1 MLTLDLTLDLTLNL
15 ILNLSLLVSLSII
28 SGFIENRWS
37 RQTRQGQIL
46 QGLLF
51 GLVAVIGM
59 FRPLVIGPGLFID
72 GRSIMVSLCAF
83 FFGPWAAL
91 AAIVLTTIC
100 RIGLGGVGMI
110 VGVLIVLS
118 SATIGLLAH
127 SRFNPNVQPPSLGR
141 LYLFGLVV
149 HLMMLVM
156 MVFLPEGSGMLVLKN
171 IGLPVLLF
179 YPLATILIGK
189 ILADQA
195 AAIQNLQELQ
205 ESEEL
210 FRSLFDD
217 HLAVKWILDP
227 DSGQIIDANQAAAAF
242 YGWSQAE
249 LKKMRIQEINT
260 LPPEEIQQQIDQVKA
275 GKKVQ
280 FEFRHRRAD
289 GSIRDVAVFSSKIMI
304 KGRTF
309 LHSINHDIT
318 EQKQSAK
325 LLREQEERYRNLV
338 DNAPIG
344 IYTVTSQGGNSLL
357 MNQAMADFLECA
369 SPHEARRYYADIGTM
384 LWIYPDERARYIKM
398 LRDQGQV
405 KNFEMQART
414 ALGKAI
420 WLSLSA
426 RVAGK
431 KEGGSFIIEGFASDV
446 SDRHRLEEQFLQAQ
460 KMESVGRL
468 AGGVAHDFNNMLSV
482 ILGYSEIG
490 LSKVDPASPL
500 SAYLQEISNAGHR
513 ARQITQQLLAFARR
527 QTVAPKVLNLNDT
540 IEEMLKMLRRL
551 IGEDIDLAW
560 KPASD
565 LWPVKIDPS
574 QVDQIL
580 VNLCV
585 NARDAIDDVGKIT
598 IETQNVVFDQVYCED
613 HLDFIPGEFVR
624 LAVSDTGCGM
634 DREILDKIFEP
645 FFTTKG
651 LGSGTG
657 LGLAT
662 VYGIVKQNGGFVN
675 VYSEPG
681 KGSSFHVYLQ
691 RDTEK
696 QPMEGSEE
704 KTREV
709 SCGHGETI
717 LVVEDEVAIL
727 QLAQVILEGLGYQV
741 LTADTP
747 ADALRLA
754 EEHGGELHL
763 LLTDVIL
770 PGFNGKELADRLF
783 LLYPTLKCLFMS
795 GYTANVIAHRGIL
808 EDGVHFI
815 QKPFSRDQL
824 AEKVREAMES

>member
-1 MLTLDLTLDLTLNL
+1 MLTLDL

-28 SGFIENRWS
+28 SGFIENRLS
-37 RQTRQGQIL
+37 RQTRQGQLL

-59 FRPLVIGPGLFID
+59 LRPLDLAPGLIFD

-91 AAIVLTTIC
+91 AAIIPTTVC
-100 RIGLGGVGMI
+100 RIGLGGTGMI
-110 VGVLIVLS
+110 MGVLVILS
-118 SATIGLLAH
+118 SAAIGLLAH
-127 SRFNPNVQPPSLGR
+127 SRFNPNSQPPSMGR

-149 HLMMLVM
+149 HLVMLAWTVT
-156 MVFLPEGSGMLVLKN
+156 LPEGVGMRVLQT
-171 IGLPVLLF
+171 IGLPILLF
-179 YPLATILIGK
+179 YPLATILAGK

-195 AAIQNLQELQ
+195 EAISNLLELQ

-210 FRSLFDD
+210 FKSLFDD
-217 HLAVKWILDP
+217 HLAVKLIFDP
-227 DSGQIIDANQAAAAF
+227 HSGRIIDANQAAAAY
-242 YGWSQAE
+242 YGWSQEE
-249 LKKMRIQEINT
+249 LRRMKIHEINT
-260 LPPEEIQQQIDQVKA
+260 LPPEELQQQIALIKA

-289 GSIRDVAVFSSKIMI
+289 GSIRDVAVFTSKIMI
-304 KGRTF
+304 KGRT
-309 LHSINHDIT
+309 LVHSIIHDIT

-325 LLREQEERYRNLV
+325 RLQEQEERYRNLV

-344 IYTVTSQGGNSLL
+344 IFTITSQGKTLM
-357 MNQAMADFLECA
+357 MNQAMTDFLECA
-369 SPHEARRYYADIGTM
+369 SPQEAIHYYTDIGNM
-384 LWIYPDERARYIKM
+384 LWVFPEERLRYVKM
-398 LRDQGQV
+398 LREQGQV
-405 KNFEMQART
+405 ENFELQART
-414 ALGKAI
+414 LLGKPI
-420 WLSLSA
+420 WLNVCA
-426 RVAGK
+426 RMAEK
-431 KEGGSFIIEGFASDV
+431 MEDGSFNIEGFASDV
-446 SDRHRLEEQFLQAQ
+446 SDRRRLEEQFLQAQ

-490 LSKVDPASPL
+490 LSKVDSASPL
-500 SAYLQEISNAGHR
+500 SSYLQEISNAGHR
-513 ARQITQQLLAFARR
+513 ARRITQQLLAFARR
-527 QTVAPKVLNLNDT
+527 QTVAPRVLDLNVT
-540 IEEMLKMLRRL
+540 IKEMLKMLHRL

-560 KPASD
+560 KPAPE

-598 IETQNVVFDQVYCED
+598 IETQNVVFDQLYCED
-613 HLDFIPGEFVR
+613 HLEFIPGEFVL

-634 DREILDKIFEP
+634 DREIVDKIFEP

-681 KGSSFHVYLQ
+681 KGTSFHIYLL
-691 RDTEK
+691 RNSEK
-696 QPMEGSEE
+696 EAIEGCEE
-704 KTREV
+704 KTGEIV
-709 SCGHGETI
+709 SGHGETI
-717 LVVEDEVAIL
+717 LVVEDEAAIL
-727 QLAQVILEGLGYQV
+727 DLARVILEGLGYQV
-741 LTADTP
+741 LTAGTP
-747 ADALRLA
+747 AEAVRLA
-754 EEHGGELHL
+754 EEHGSELHL
-763 LLTDVIL
+763 LLTDVVL
-770 PGFNGKELADRLF
+770 PGFNGKELADRL
-783 LLYPTLKCLFMS
+783 LLLHPTLKCLFMS

-824 AEKVREAMES
+824 ANKVREAME

>member
-1 MLTLDLTLDLTLNL
+1 MPTLDF
-15 ILNLSLLVSLSII
+15 ILSLSLLVSLSII

-59 FRPLVIGPGLFID
+59 FRPLVIAPGLFID

-91 AAIVLTTIC
+91 AAVVPTTIC
-100 RIGLGGVGMI
+100 RIGLGGAGMI
-110 VGVLIVLS
+110 VGVLIILS

-127 SRFNPNVQPPSLGR
+127 CRFNPNVQPPSLGR
-141 LYLFGLVV
+141 LYLFGFVV

-179 YPLATILIGK
+179 YPLATILAGK
-189 ILADQA
+189 ILADQT
-195 AAIQNLQELQ
+195 AAIRNLLELQ
-205 ESEEL
+205 DSEEL

-217 HLAVKWILDP
+217 HLAVKLILDP

-249 LKKMRIQEINT
+249 LKKMRIQEINIM
-260 LPPEEIQQQIDQVKA
+260 PPEELQQHIDLIKT

-280 FEFRHRRAD
+280 FDFRHRRAD
-289 GSIRDVAVFSSKIMI
+289 GSVLDVAVFSSKIMI
-304 KGRTF
+304 KGRML
-309 LHSINHDIT
+309 LHAIIHDIT
-318 EQKQSAK
+318 EQKQSEK
-325 LLREQEERYRNLV
+325 LLQEQEERYRNLV

-344 IYTVTSQGGNSLL
+344 IYTISSQGKILVL
-357 MNQAMADFLECA
+357 NQAMANFLDCA
-369 SPHEARRYYADIGTM
+369 SPQEALQYCADNVTM
-384 LWIYPDERARYIKM
+384 LWINPDERTRYITN
-398 LRDQGQV
+398 LRDQGQMN
-405 KNFEMQART
+405 NFEFQART
-414 ALGKAI
+414 ALGKTI
-420 WLSLSA
+420 WLSLCA
-426 RVAGK
+426 RVAER
-431 KEGGSFIIEGFASDV
+431 KEDGSFIIEGFASDV
-446 SDRHRLEEQFLQAQ
+446 SDRHRLEEQFFQAQ

-490 LSKVDPASPL
+490 LTKVDSASLL
-500 SAYLQEISNAGHR
+500 STYLQEISNAGHR
-513 ARQITQQLLAFARR
+513 ARQITQQLLAFARQ
-527 QTVAPKVLNLNDT
+527 QTVAPMVLDLNAT

-585 NARDAIDDVGKIT
+585 NARDAINDVGKII
-598 IETQNVVFDQVYCED
+598 IETQNVVFDQLYCED
-613 HLDFIPGEFVR
+613 HLDSIPGEFVR
-624 LAVSDTGCGM
+624 LAVSDNGCGM
-634 DREILDKIFEP
+634 DREVLENIFEP

-657 LGLAT
+657 LGLAM

-681 KGSSFHVYLQ
+681 KGAGFHVYLP

-696 QPMEGSEE
+696 QAMEGSEE
-704 KTREV
+704 ETREIA
-709 SCGHGETI
+709 CGHGETI

-727 QLAQVILEGLGYQV
+727 QLAQVILEGLGYRV
-741 LTADTP
+741 LTAGTP

-763 LLTDVIL
+763 LLTDVVL
-770 PGFNGKELADRLF
+770 PGFNGKELAHRL
-783 LLYPTLKCLFMS
+783 LLRHPALKCLFMS

-808 EDGVHFI
+808 EDGIHFI

-824 AEKVREAMES
+824 AEKIREAMES

>member
-1 MLTLDLTLDLTLNL
+1 MLTLDL

-37 RQTRQGQIL
+37 RQTRQGQLL

-59 FRPLVIGPGLFID
+59 LRPLDLAPGLLID

-91 AAIVLTTIC
+91 AAVVPTTVC
-100 RIGLGGVGMI
+100 RIGLGGAGMI

-118 SATIGLLAH
+118 SAAIGLLAH
-127 SRFNPNVQPPSLGR
+127 SRFNPNSHPPSMGR

-149 HLMMLVM
+149 HLMMLVLM
-156 MVFLPEGSGMLVLKN
+156 FFLPESLDMLVLKN

-179 YPLATILIGK
+179 YPLATILAGK
-189 ILADQA
+189 ILADQTI
-195 AAIQNLQELQ
+195 AIRNLLELQ
-205 ESEEL
+205 ESEDL

-227 DSGQIIDANQAAAAF
+227 DSGRIIDANQAAAAY
-242 YGWSQAE
+242 YGWSQEE
-249 LKKMRIQEINT
+249 LRRMKIQEINT
-260 LPPEEIQQQIDQVKA
+260 LPPEEIQQQIALVKA
-275 GKKVQ
+275 GKKNQ

-304 KGRTF
+304 KGRTL
-309 LHSINHDIT
+309 LHSIIHDIT
-318 EQKQSAK
+318 EQKQGEK
-325 LLREQEERYRNLV
+325 RLREQEERYRALV

-344 IYTVTSQGGNSLL
+344 IFTITSKGETLM

-369 SPHEARRYYADIGTM
+369 SPQQAIHYYTDIGNM
-384 LWIYPDERARYIKM
+384 LWVFPDEHLRYVKM
-398 LRDQGQV
+398 LWEQGQV
-405 KNFEMQART
+405 ENFEFQART
-414 ALGKAI
+414 LLGKPI
-420 WLSLSA
+420 WLDVCA
-426 RVAGK
+426 RMADK
-431 KEGGSFIIEGFASDV
+431 MEDGSFIIEGFASDIT
-446 SDRHRLEEQFLQAQ
+446 DRHKLEEQFLHAQ

-468 AGGVAHDFNNMLSV
+468 AGGVAHDFNNMLAV

-490 LSKVDPASPL
+490 LTKVDPASPL
-500 SAYLQEISNAGHR
+500 SLYLQEISNAGHR
-513 ARQITQQLLAFARR
+513 ARQVTQQLLAFARR
-527 QTVAPKVLNLNDT
+527 QAIAPKVLDLNIT
-540 IEEMLKMLRRL
+540 IEEMLKMLHRL

-560 KPASD
+560 KPAPD

-585 NARDAIDDVGKIT
+585 NARDAIADVGKIT
-598 IETQNVVFDQVYCED
+598 IETQNVVFDQLYCED
-613 HLDFIPGEFVR
+613 HLEFIPGEFVR
-624 LAVSDTGCGM
+624 LAVSDTGRGI
-634 DREILDKIFEP
+634 DKEILNKIFEP

-681 KGSSFHVYLQ
+681 KGTSFHIYLL
-691 RDTEK
+691 RNTE
-696 QPMEGSEE
+696 QQEIDGSPSE
-704 KTREV
+704 KGEILF
-709 SCGHGETI
+709 GHGETI
-717 LVVEDEVAIL
+717 LVVEDEAVIL
-727 QLAQVILEGLGYQV
+727 QLAQVILEGLGYRV
-741 LTADTP
+741 LTAGTP
-747 ADALRLA
+747 AEALRLA
-754 EEHGGELHL
+754 EEHGSELHL
-763 LLTDVIL
+763 LLTDVVM
-770 PGFNGKELADRLF
+770 PGCNGKELADRLCF
-783 LLYPTLKCLFMS
+783 LHPTLKYLFMS

-815 QKPFSRDQL
+815 QKPFSREQL
-824 AEKVREAMES
+824 AKKVREAME

>member
-1 MLTLDLTLDLTLNL
+1 MLTLDL

-37 RQTRQGQIL
+37 RQTRQGQLL

-59 FRPLVIGPGLFID
+59 LRPLVLAPGLIFD
-72 GRSIMVSLCAF
+72 GRSIMVSLCAL

-91 AAIVLTTIC
+91 AAVVPATIC
-100 RIGLGGVGMI
+100 RIGLGGAGMI
-110 VGVLIVLS
+110 MGVLVILS
-118 SATIGLLAH
+118 SAAIGLLAH
-127 SRFNPNVQPPSLGR
+127 SRFNPTAQPPSLAR

-149 HLMMLVM
+149 HLMMLACTAV
-156 MVFLPEGSGMLVLKN
+156 LPEGSGMLVLKN

-179 YPLATILIGK
+179 YPLATILAGK
-189 ILADQA
+189 ILADQT
-195 AAIQNLQELQ
+195 AAIRNLVELR

-260 LPPEEIQQQIDQVKA
+260 LPPEEIQQQIVLVKT

-304 KGRTF
+304 KGRTL
-309 LHSINHDIT
+309 LHSIIHDIT

-325 LLREQEERYRNLV
+325 RLREQEERYRNLV

-344 IYTVTSQGGNSLL
+344 IYAVSSLGGNSLL
-357 MNQAMADFLECA
+357 MNQALADYLECA
-369 SPHEARRYYADIGTM
+369 SPEEARRYYADIGTM
-384 LWIYPDERARYIKM
+384 LWIYPDERARYVTI
-398 LRDQGQV
+398 LQEQGQIN
-405 KNFEMQART
+405 NFEFQART
-414 ALGKAI
+414 ALGKTV
-420 WLSLSA
+420 WLSLCA
-426 RVAGK
+426 RVAEK
-431 KEGGSFIIEGFASDV
+431 KEDGSFIIEGFASDV

-490 LSKVDPASPL
+490 LTKVDPASPL
-500 SAYLQEISNAGHR
+500 SSYLQEISNAGHR

-527 QTVAPKVLNLNDT
+527 QTVAPRVLDLNDT
-540 IEEMLKMLRRL
+540 IEEMLKMLHRL

-585 NARDAIDDVGKIT
+585 NARDAINDVGKII
-598 IETQNVVFDQVYCED
+598 IETQNVVFDQLYCED
-613 HLDFIPGEFVR
+613 HLEFIPGEFVR

-645 FFTTKG
+645 FFTTKA

-662 VYGIVKQNGGFVN
+662 VYGIVKQNRGVVN

-681 KGSSFHVYLQ
+681 KGTSFHIYLL
-691 RDTEK
+691 RNSEK
-696 QPMEGSEE
+696 EAIEGCEE
-704 KTREV
+704 TTGEIV
-709 SCGHGETI
+709 SGHGETI
-717 LVVEDEVAIL
+717 LVVEDEAAIL
-727 QLAQVILEGLGYQV
+727 DLARVILEGLGYRV
-741 LTADTP
+741 LTAGTP
-747 ADALRLA
+747 AEAVRLA
-754 EEHGGELHL
+754 EEHGSELHL
-763 LLTDVIL
+763 LLTDVVL
-770 PGFNGKELADRLF
+770 PGFNGKELADRL
-783 LLYPTLKCLFMS
+783 LLLHPTLKCLFMS

-824 AEKVREAMES
+824 AEKVREAME